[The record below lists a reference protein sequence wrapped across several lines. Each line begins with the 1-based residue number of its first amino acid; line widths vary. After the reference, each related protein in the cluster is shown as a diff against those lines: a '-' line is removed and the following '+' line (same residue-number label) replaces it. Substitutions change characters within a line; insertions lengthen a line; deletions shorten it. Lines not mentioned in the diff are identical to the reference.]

1 MAARKHFGECA
12 RTAGE
17 GEEGLVGKVELFETV
32 GYNFQGLEINWG
44 LYSAHLI
51 HTVPELQERKGEV
64 NDLLERWNCLAL
76 YGIILNPMYNFG
88 LMWIIYNI
96 CRKERRAELKRPLPS
111 VSASISSIL
120 LDELNNNDITWPC
133 AIQEANV
140 SQLEEVSSD
149 KCVSY

>member
-17 GEEGLVGKVELFETV
+17 GEEGLVGKIELFETV

-51 HTVPELQERKGEV
+51 HTVLELQEREGEV

-96 CRKERRAELKRPLPS
+96 
-111 VSASISSIL
+111 
-120 LDELNNNDITWPC
+120 
-133 AIQEANV
+133 
-140 SQLEEVSSD
+140 
-149 KCVSY
+149 